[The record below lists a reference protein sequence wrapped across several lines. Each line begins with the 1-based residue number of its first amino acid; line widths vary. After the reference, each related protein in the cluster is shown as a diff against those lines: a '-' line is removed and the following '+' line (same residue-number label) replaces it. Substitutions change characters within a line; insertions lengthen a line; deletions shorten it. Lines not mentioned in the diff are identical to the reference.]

1 MAARVCCMN
10 KVRLGSKPMVCRF
23 LTFAHLIACLI
34 IFFQPISYFV
44 LNCYRYSQHCGGL
57 GMLVVNMAAL
67 GGDGVGVV
75 LSLRLGRHCIQP
87 PVGATLLC
95 KGVPTGLQVVMRWIL
110 LSPTLLSTLWTST
123 QKLPRLTNFARHLS

>member
-1 MAARVCCMN
+1 MMIQSAVDAVKKDLAVSAAQAAQREMAARVCCMN
-10 KVRLGSKPMVCRF
+10 KVRLGSKPMVRRF

-67 GGDGVGVV
+67 GEMGWG
-75 LSLRLGRHCIQP
+75 
-87 PVGATLLC
+87 
-95 KGVPTGLQVVMRWIL
+95 
-110 LSPTLLSTLWTST
+110 
-123 QKLPRLTNFARHLS
+123 